1 MDTALLLSSF
11 VAGFLTVIAPC
22 ILPLLPVV
30 IGGSLGG
37 EKRNPFVVIGSL
49 LVSIIIFTILIEGIS
64 QITYIP
70 DTVWRY
76 ISATLILIVGLSFLF
91 SSYWAKLPFVSKLSI
106 SSNKALGKGAQKH
119 GFIGDVIIGAS
130 LGPIFTSCS
139 PTYLALV
146 ATIISK
152 DFLQVLI
159 YLVAFVAGL
168 GLVLLFI
175 ALLGET
181 VIQKLNAIERVK
193 KIIGVIIVVIALFVY
208 FGIDKDIGTFF
219 VENGLFVDIG
229 V

>member
-1 MDTALLLSSF
+1 MDTALLFSSF
-11 VAGFLTVIAPC
+11 LAGFLTVIAPC

-37 EKRNPFVVIGSL
+37 AKRYPFVVIGSL
-49 LVSIIIFTILIEGIS
+49 LISIIIFTILIEGIS

-91 SSYWAKLPFVSKLSI
+91 SAYWAKLPLVSKLSI
-106 SSNKALGKGAQKH
+106 SSNKALGKGAQKS

-159 YLVAFVAGL
+159 YLVAFVVGL

-181 VIQKLNAIERVK
+181 VIQKLNAIERAK
-193 KIIGVIIVVIALFVY
+193 KVIGVIIVVIAFFVY
-208 FGIDKDIGTFF
+208 FGIDKEIGTFF
-219 VENGLFVDIG
+219 VENGLFIDIG